1 MTMAKWKNRQ
11 VNMACSLNKDF
22 NFFMVIC
29 IFENPKGNLPLGLD
43 THVDSNQMLVTNL
56 VTIILVVIC

>member
-1 MTMAKWKNRQ
+1 MAMAKWKNRQ

-22 NFFMVIC
+22 YFFVVIC

-43 THVDSNQMLVTNL
+43 THVDSNLMLVTNL
-56 VTIILVVIC
+56 VTTILVVIC